1 MAELNEK
8 DRKFIV
14 DMFTSLDVNGD
25 GRVNLQELSSSKNSK
40 MVLAYSVLF
49 SFSGEVCQGMNKT
62 SEEVQQM
69 LSQVDKDQDGSIE
82 LNEFIEFVASIMGEQ
97 NKTGVRLKSTLQNL
111 RYCQAQVPIPV
122 PKDLIPFPKLKQSP
136 NKRANWDRG

>member
-49 SFSGEVCQGMNKT
+49 SFSGEVCQRMNKT

-82 LNEFIEFVASIMGEQ
+82 LNEFIEFVASIM
-97 NKTGVRLKSTLQNL
+97 VRLKSTL
-111 RYCQAQVPIPV
+111 
-122 PKDLIPFPKLKQSP
+122 
-136 NKRANWDRG
+136 